1 MATIIGIT
9 QMDARSSILDKP
21 RSSAA
26 DYLHLLD
33 LRSEAT
39 KFKKSKISATKVWV
53 SIRGE
58 NYVAVLDGKIFKERP
73 ARAASG
79 HAIHATNLRRLFPRG
94 PHTAGEVRRFQ
105 ILEQNFAED
114 RDRHNDRDAK

>member
-1 MATIIGIT
+1 M
-9 QMDARSSILDKP
+9 DKP

-58 NYVAVLDGKIFKERP
+58 NYVAVLDGKTFKERP

-79 HAIHATNLRRLFPRG
+79 HAIHATNTVPDCLMCEEWRCHMTSFP
-94 PHTAGEVRRFQ
+94 
-105 ILEQNFAED
+105 
-114 RDRHNDRDAK
+114 

>member
-1 MATIIGIT
+1 MGDEAVRGFMKGNGDNYWDHPDGR
-9 QMDARSSILDKP
+9 QVEHILDKP

-26 DYLHLLD
+26 DYPHLLD

-39 KFKKSKISATKVWV
+39 RLKKSKISATKVWV

-58 NYVAVLDGKIFKERP
+58 NYVAVLDGKTFKERP

-94 PHTAGEVRRFQ
+94 PHTAGEV
-105 ILEQNFAED
+105 
-114 RDRHNDRDAK
+114 